1 MCFSCY
7 LTRFALTH
15 QRIFVSAF
23 HILLFLKCGLLSSH
37 TFGLLSHLV
46 YSLSIP
52 VLFDIAILF
61 SHEYLISCEPFFWHC
76 WKWVNWKKSLF
87 KHCIVSKVF
96 PLLFCSWHHLL
107 CWLTS
112 NEAFPFYGMHLFSL
126 FVIIAKWFSAIEFH
140 VGLNLTDKMACR
152 FQGLAICL
160 CLQEKMRA

>member
-1 MCFSCY
+1 MWTF
-7 LTRFALTH
+7 
-15 QRIFVSAF
+15 IFLYFWLVISF
-23 HILLFLKCGLLSSH
+23 GVFTFNSSVIWYNN
-37 TFGLLSHLV
+37 TVLIWIFDSLWGIFWLCWELV
-46 YSLSIP
+46 
-52 VLFDIAILF
+52 
-61 SHEYLISCEPFFWHC
+61 H
-76 WKWVNWKKSLF
+76 WKKSQF

-96 PLLFCSWHHLL
+96 PLLFCSWHHLV